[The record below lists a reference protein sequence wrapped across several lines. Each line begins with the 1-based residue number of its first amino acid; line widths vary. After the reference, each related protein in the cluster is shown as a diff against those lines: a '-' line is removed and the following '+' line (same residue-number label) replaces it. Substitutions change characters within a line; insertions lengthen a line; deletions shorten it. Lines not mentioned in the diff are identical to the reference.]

1 MVYPTLRLP
10 ALLPYSAGSVPTG
23 TCGICTPS
31 APRAQLWSLSTVPRV
46 LPVPCPRHVSSTLCQ
61 VLCPLPRIRPHSPCC
76 RVVGPGPAAN
86 TAQPRT
92 PWGRYPLLPRDGWE
106 WEIRTTPTPPLISR
120 LQFIDCV
127 HMDGGDQAPCRSP
140 RHPETSLLRD
150 LVPEN
155 DSKGT
160 VKKRERKITTES
172 WN

>member
-1 MVYPTLRLP
+1 MVYPTLQLP
-10 ALLPYSAGSVPTG
+10 ALLPYSAGSVPAG

-46 LPVPCPRHVSSTLCQ
+46 LPVPCPRHVSSPLCQ
-61 VLCPLPRIRPHSPCC
+61 VLCPRQGSVPVP
-76 RVVGPGPAAN
+76 PAAN

-92 PWGRYPLLPRDGWE
+92 PWGRYPLLPREGRE
-106 WEIRTTPTPPLISR
+106 REIRMTPTPPLISR
-120 LQFIDCV
+120 LQFIGCV
-127 HMDGGDQAPCRSP
+127 HTDGGDQGPCRSP

-160 VKKRERKITTES
+160 VKKRDRKITTES